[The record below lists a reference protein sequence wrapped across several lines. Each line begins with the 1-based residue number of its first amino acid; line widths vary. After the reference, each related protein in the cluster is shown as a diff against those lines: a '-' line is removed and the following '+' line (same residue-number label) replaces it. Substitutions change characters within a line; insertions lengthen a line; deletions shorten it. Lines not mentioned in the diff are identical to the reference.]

1 MLGLLELFGASRPV
15 QRLDRALRA
24 VGVHP
29 RLVPGAVKI
38 ATIRQL
44 ESMQRQGGAD
54 EAACAHAAELL
65 GYLMH
70 GRSTFIE
77 DNGAGAAA
85 EVDDRIAAAVGAG
98 TGPDARL
105 ILLALHAG
113 IVVQEVIDDYRL
125 EIDR

>member
-1 MLGLLELFGASRPV
+1 MLGFLELFGASRPV
-15 QRLDRALRA
+15 QRLDSALRA

-29 RLVPGAVKI
+29 RLVPGAVKL

-44 ESMQRQGGAD
+44 ETTRSKDGPD
-54 EAACAHAAELL
+54 EASCAHAAELF

-70 GRSTFIE
+70 GRGVFAE

-85 EVDDRIAAAVGAG
+85 GVEDRIAAAVGAG

-113 IVVQEVIDDYRL
+113 IVAPEVVEHYQL
-125 EIDR
+125 EID

>member
-1 MLGLLELFGASRPV
+1 MLGILELFGASRPV

-44 ESMQRQGGAD
+44 ESRPRQGGAD
-54 EAACAHAAELL
+54 ETACAHAAALL

-70 GRSTFIE
+70 GQQIFTE
-77 DNGAGAAA
+77 DNGALAAA
-85 EVDDRIAAAVGAG
+85 GAEDRIMAAIGAG

-105 ILLALHAG
+105 VLLALHAG
-113 IVVQEVIDDYRL
+113 IVAQEVIDDYRL
-125 EIDR
+125 EVD